1 MRDPWHPDCIDTGT
15 VRFFAITKPGL
26 LAMTLSVAALWTC
39 IAMERSTLRHAA
51 LDARACA
58 TALAELR
65 ERSTPVPSPVSSP
78 VSSPAPFHRQLPKA
92 S

>member
-1 MRDPWHPDCIDTGT
+1 MRDIWNLGCINTGT
-15 VRFFAITKPGL
+15 VRLFAITKPGL

-39 IAMERSTLRHAA
+39 IAMERTTLRQAA
-51 LDARACA
+51 LDARDCA

-65 ERSTPVPSPVSSP
+65 ERSAPVTSP